1 MKTRPRMTPA
11 ASAALGSALLLA
23 AAAPPSWAED
33 SPLWEAGIGLAGI
46 SSPSYRGAS
55 DARVYA
61 LPVPYAIYRG
71 KFLKADRDGIRGIF
85 LETEQIKVNTSLTAS
100 LPVSGDDYAPR
111 RGMPDL
117 EPTVEVGPSLDLRL
131 WRSDDRRRQ
140 LDLRLPLRL
149 GVTVEGSPQ
158 TLGWV
163 FSPRLN
169 LDLEDPFGL
178 TDWSLGLLAG
188 PLFASDRYHDYFYA
202 VDPAYAEPGRPAYD
216 AEGGYAGLQLIAAV
230 SKRFPRFWVG
240 AFVRYDTL
248 QGAVFQDS
256 PLVRSDHYLAVGLG
270 IAWVLGESG
279 TRVPDD

>member
-1 MKTRPRMTPA
+1 
-11 ASAALGSALLLA
+11 
-23 AAAPPSWAED
+23 
-33 SPLWEAGIGLAGI
+33 
-46 SSPSYRGAS
+46 
-55 DARVYA
+55 V
-61 LPVPYAIYRG
+61 IYRG

-85 LETEQIKVNTSLTAS
+85 LDTEQVKVNTSLTAS

-131 WRSDDRRRQ
+131 WRSEDRRRQ

-169 LDLEDPFGL
+169 LDLEEPLGL
-178 TDWSLGLLAG
+178 RGWSLGLLAG
-188 PLFASDRYHDYFYA
+188 PLFASERYHDYFYS
-202 VDPAYAEPGRPAYD
+202 VDPAYAAPGRPAYD

-230 SKRFPRFWVG
+230 SKRFTRHWVG

-256 PLVRSDHYLAVGLG
+256 PLVRSDHYLAFGLG
-270 IAWVLGESG
+270 VAWVLGESG

>member
-1 MKTRPRMTPA
+1 MTQYPRLNRSTLV
-11 ASAALGSALLLA
+11 SAWLLA
-23 AAAPPSWAED
+23 LAVAPSWAED
-33 SPLWEAGIGLAGI
+33 LPLWEAGIGLAGI

-55 DARVYA
+55 DSRVYA
-61 LPVPYAIYRG
+61 LPVPYVIYRG

-85 LETEQIKVNTSLTAS
+85 FETEQVKVNTSLTAS

-131 WRSDDRRRQ
+131 WRSADRRRQ
-140 LDLRLPLRL
+140 LDLRLPVRL
-149 GVTVEGSPQ
+149 AVTVEGSPR

-169 LDLEDPFGL
+169 LDLEEPLGL
-178 TDWSLGLLAG
+178 NGWSLGLLAG
-188 PLFASDRYHDYFYA
+188 PLFASDRYHDYFYS
-202 VDPAYAEPGRPAYD
+202 VDPAYAAVGRPAYE
-216 AEGGYAGLQLIAAV
+216 AQGGYAGLQLIAAV
-230 SKRFPRFWVG
+230 SKRFRRHWVG

-256 PLVRSDHYLAVGLG
+256 PLVRTDHYLAFGLG
-270 IAWVLGESG
+270 VAWVLGESG

>member
-1 MKTRPRMTPA
+1 MTPA
-11 ASAALGSALLLA
+11 ASAALGAALLLA
-23 AAAPPSWAED
+23 AAAAPSWCED
-33 SPLWEAGIGLAGI
+33 LPLWEAGIGLAGI

-55 DARVYA
+55 DSRVYA
-61 LPVPYAIYRG
+61 LPVPYLIYRG

-85 LETEQIKVNTSLTAS
+85 LETEQIKINTSLTAS

-131 WRSDDRRRQ
+131 WRSEDRRRQ
-140 LDLRLPLRL
+140 LDLRLPVRL

-169 LDLEDPFGL
+169 LDLEEPFGL

-188 PLFASDRYHDYFYA
+188 PLFASGRYHDYFYSVA
-202 VDPAYAEPGRPAYD
+202 PAYAAPGRPAYD

-230 SKRFPRFWVG
+230 SKRFPRYWVG

>member
-1 MKTRPRMTPA
+1 MTEHRQLHRSPRATPIA
-11 ASAALGSALLLA
+11 AWFLALAVV
-23 AAAPPSWAED
+23 PSSAED
-33 SPLWEAGIGLAGI
+33 LPLWEAGIGLAGI

-55 DARVYA
+55 DSRVYA
-61 LPVPYAIYRG
+61 LPVPYLIYRG

-85 LETEQIKVNTSLTAS
+85 LETEQIKINTSLTAS

-131 WRSDDRRRQ
+131 WRSEDRRRQ
-140 LDLRLPLRL
+140 LDLRLPVRL

-169 LDLEDPFGL
+169 LDLEEPLGL
-178 TDWSLGLLAG
+178 SGWSLGLLAG
-188 PLFASDRYHDYFYA
+188 PLFASGRYHDYFYS
-202 VDPAYAEPGRPAYD
+202 VDPAYAAAGRPAYE
-216 AEGGYAGLQLIAAV
+216 AQGGYAGLQLIAAV
-230 SKRFPRFWVG
+230 SKRFQRHWVG

-256 PLVRSDHYLAVGLG
+256 PLVRTDHYLAFGLG
-270 IAWVLGESG
+270 VAWVLGESG